1 MSEKSPHKAI
11 LLVRLEVHDIIAK
24 TGECS
29 GNPVTNE
36 KLKEYG
42 LRPSETL
49 TVDGQDMDDCLRKV
63 RETIDRLR

>member
-11 LLVRLEVHDIIAK
+11 LLLKLEVHDIIAK

-29 GNPVTNE
+29 GNPVTND

-42 LRPSETL
+42 LKASETF

-63 RETIDRLR
+63 RDIVDRIK